1 MFEEN
6 EIIITAILIVKDD
19 RVAEFKKSMKHL
31 VALTKQERGCK
42 EFRIIQSE
50 RNLDEYVLWQH
61 FESEVA
67 FNLHMQKPYT
77 QEFFAEEFIL
87 STVPIRGLWSA

>member
-19 RVAEFKKSMKHL
+19 KIAEFKKSVHHL
-31 VALTKQERGCK
+31 VAMTKQERGCK

-61 FESEVA
+61 FASEAA
-67 FNLHMQKPYT
+67 FNMHMDMDHT
-77 QEFFAEEFIL
+77 REFFAKEFIL
-87 STVPIRGLWSA
+87 STVPIRGHWSC

>member
-19 RVAEFKKSMKHL
+19 MVAEFKKSMRNL

-42 EFRIIQSE
+42 EFKIIQSE
-50 RNLDEYVLWQH
+50 RNLDEYVLWEH

-67 FNLHMQKPYT
+67 FNMHMQMPYT
-77 QEFFAEEFIL
+77 KEFFAKEFVL
-87 STVPIRGLWSA
+87 STVPIRGHWSC